1 MNPVAG
7 ISNPTN
13 ATFEIA
19 DTKLYVSVVTLSIQ
33 DYNKLL
39 EEIKAG
45 LKRTIKWNTY
55 RPQMSNHNKN
65 NNLNYLHSVNL
76 IDYLY
81 CHLKMKMIEYVLVNI
96 LHLLLKLLTIMY
108 WLMEK
113 VFFDI
118 PIKQQRK
125 NSCKNY

>member
-45 LKRTIKWNTY
+45 FRRTIKWNTY

-65 NNLNYLHSVNL
+65 NNLNYL
-76 IDYLY
+76 IDPTFSKFNRLFVLPFENEDDRV
-81 CHLKMKMIEYVLVNI
+81 CLVNI

-108 WLMEK
+108 WLMQK
-113 VFFDI
+113 VFLTF
-118 PIKQQRK
+118 Q
-125 NSCKNY
+125 

>member
-33 DYNKLL
+33 YYNKLL

-45 LKRTIKWNTY
+45 FKRTIKWNTY

-65 NNLNYLHSVNL
+65 NNLNYL
-76 IDYLY
+76 IDPTFSKFNRLFVLSFENEDDRVCFSKYFAPTVEIADY
-81 CHLKMKMIEYVLVNI
+81 NVLVNG
-96 LHLLLKLLTIMY
+96 KS
-108 WLMEK
+108 
-113 VFFDI
+113 FF
-118 PIKQQRK
+118 
-125 NSCKNY
+125 